1 MYQNQLHVKN
11 EEVASLKE
19 QLHSQQVGTVVLPG
33 EGGRGGSDTLPTG
46 WYCGATVGG
55 REGWIRYPPNRLV
68 LCCTRGGREGWIRY
82 PPNRLVLWCYQGR
95 EGGVDQIPSQQVGTV
110 VLPGEGGRGGSDTLP
125 TGWYCGAT
133 RGGREGWIRYPPNR
147 LVLWCYQGRE
157 GGVDQIPSQQ
167 VGAVALPGE
176 GEGGWWCRPDTLP
189 TGWHCGVNTRGG
201 REGWIIYTQNSH

>member
-1 MYQNQLHVKN
+1 MDQIP
-11 EEVASLKE
+11 
-19 QLHSQQVGTVVLPG
+19 SQQVGTVVLPW

-46 WYCGATVGG
+46 WYCVVPGEGGKGGSDTLPTGWYCGATRG
-55 REGWIRYPPNRLV
+55 R
-68 LCCTRGGREGWIRY
+68 REGWIRY

-147 LVLWCYQGRE
+147 LVLWRYQGRGK
-157 GGVDQIPSQQ
+157 GGGDVGQIHSQQ
-167 VGAVALPGE
+167 VGTV
-176 GEGGWWCRPDTLP
+176 
-189 TGWHCGVNTRGG
+189 V
-201 REGWIIYTQNSH
+201 

>member
-1 MYQNQLHVKN
+1 MSQKLAMYQNQLHVKN

-33 EGGRGGSDTLPTG
+33 EGERGGSDTLPTG
-46 WYCGATVGG
+46 WYCGATGGG
-55 REGWIRYPPNRLV
+55 REGWIRYPPNS
-68 LCCTRGGREGWIRY
+68 
-82 PPNRLVLWCYQGR
+82 LVLWCYQGR

-110 VLPGEGGRGGSDTLP
+110 VLPGEGRRGGSDTLP

-167 VGAVALPGE
+167 VGAVALTGE
-176 GEGGWWCRPDTLP
+176 GEGGW
-189 TGWHCGVNTRGG
+189 
-201 REGWIIYTQNSH
+201 